1 MDNNKN
7 IFYVDQIFPDKS
19 FLDHKY
25 LSYKNMAQSCLFV
38 LDTNILLSP
47 YSVSEKS
54 FEDIKAIYSKLKKEN
69 RLLIPLRALQEFAIN
84 RGNRIKDLFSKF
96 EKLEKS
102 SNPTANFDVG
112 IVPLLQGNSNYN
124 ELQKAS
130 SKIAEGIKEYNA
142 LIPKVLES
150 IQELYWD
157 DPILSFYKEFIS
169 DEMIVSISE
178 EEKIG
183 IKENMEN
190 RYKYNIPP
198 GFADLKKPDGGVG
211 DLIIWQII
219 LALGKN
225 RDVVF
230 VSNDKKKGDWYYLSS
245 SDTPVSPRF
254 ELIYEFK
261 KTNPQNSYDQ
271 ITFPVFLSLQEAAQ
285 DTIDELALVD
295 VRSQYEKISI
305 PVFVKEIKEAYAY
318 FRSLNN
324 GFLGSKYFIETYLAK
339 KGYDIRTSWGIYN
352 ELKDAGAIS
361 EYSHVDPNGIHLP
374 LNAIEIVNL

>member
-1 MDNNKN
+1 MDNKN

-25 LSYKNMAQSCLFV
+25 SSYKKMAKSCVFV

-47 YSVSEKS
+47 YSVSEKG
-54 FEDIKAIYSKLKKEN
+54 FEDIKAIYTKLKNEK

-112 IVPLLQGNSNYN
+112 NVPLLQGNSNYN
-124 ELQKAS
+124 KLQDAS
-130 SKIAEGIKEYNA
+130 RKIAEVVQEYNA

-150 IQELYWD
+150 IKELYWD

-169 DEMIVSISE
+169 DEMIISISE
-178 EEKIG
+178 EDKKV

-190 RYKYNIPP
+190 RYKCNIPP
-198 GFADLKKPDGGVG
+198 GYADQKKADGGVG
-211 DLIIWQII
+211 DLIIWKIM
-219 LALGKN
+219 LSLGKKH
-225 RDVVF
+225 DVVF
-230 VSNDKKKGDWYYLSS
+230 VSNDRKKGDWYYLSS

-271 ITFPVFLSLQEAAQ
+271 ITFPEFLSLQEADQ
-285 DTIDELALVD
+285 DTINELTLVE
-295 VRSQYEKISI
+295 VRSQYEKIST
-305 PVFVKEIKEAYAY
+305 PVFVKEIKEAYTH
-318 FRSLNN
+318 FRSFEN

-339 KGYDIRTSWGIYN
+339 KGYDIRTSWDIYN
-352 ELKDAGAIS
+352 DLKETGAIS
-361 EYSHVDPNGIHLP
+361 EYSHVDPNGMYLP